1 MMGDADPAAQPD
13 MNEYRPDLSTAYQG
27 SRVLVLGGS
36 GFIGRWV
43 ARSLTRA
50 GAKLVA
56 AVRDPKAFSLIAARW
71 QIDGEVSAFDATDA
85 DTVWPLIRDSR
96 PDVLFNLVG
105 YGVDRRE
112 TDPRLF
118 EQLNHEFVRQLA
130 LLVMRS
136 NSSRS
141 SQPGLRMVH
150 VGSALEYGLL
160 EGVAMENSAVQP
172 HTLYG
177 RTKLAG
183 TIALHDLG
191 REGNLNAVTA
201 RVFTV
206 FGPAEQE
213 TRLLPAIRR
222 AAAEGS
228 SVRLTAGMQCRDFC
242 YVEDVAEGLLRL
254 GICQGKA
261 GEVVNLA
268 SGRMTSV
275 RDFARVAAGV
285 LGLSHDRLQFG
296 AEPARPDEMRISG
309 VDINRLALL
318 TGWTPPQD
326 LEAGLRRATAFEE
339 HLEHGNP

>member
-1 MMGDADPAAQPD
+1 MKDRA
-13 MNEYRPDLSTAYQG
+13 DLSTSYKG
-27 SRVLVLGGS
+27 SRVLVLGAS

-43 ARSLTRA
+43 ARSLIQA

-56 AVRDPKAFSLIAARW
+56 AVRDPKAFALIAARW
-71 QIDGEVSAFDATDA
+71 QIDAEVKAFDATDA
-85 DTVWPLIRDSR
+85 ATVGPLIRDSE
-96 PDVLFNLVG
+96 PEFLFNLVG
-105 YGVDRRE
+105 YGVDRQE
-112 TDPRLF
+112 TERRLF

-130 LLVMRS
+130 FVVIES
-136 NSSRS
+136 KSSRS
-141 SQPGLRMVH
+141 SQQALRVVH

-160 EGVAMENSAVQP
+160 DGVATENSAVRP

-183 TIALHDLG
+183 TMALQDLG
-191 REGNLNAVTA
+191 RKGNLDAVTA

-206 FGPAEQE
+206 FGPGEQE

-228 SVRLTAGMQCRDFC
+228 AVRLTAGTQRRDFC

-254 GICQGKA
+254 GICEGTA
-261 GEVVNLA
+261 GEIVNLA

-275 RDFARVAAGV
+275 RDFALVAADV
-285 LGLSHDRLQFG
+285 LGLSDDRLEFG
-296 AEPARPDEMRISG
+296 AEPARADEMRISG

-326 LEAGLRRATAFEE
+326 FEKGLRRAAAFEE
-339 HLEHGNP
+339 HLEQERS